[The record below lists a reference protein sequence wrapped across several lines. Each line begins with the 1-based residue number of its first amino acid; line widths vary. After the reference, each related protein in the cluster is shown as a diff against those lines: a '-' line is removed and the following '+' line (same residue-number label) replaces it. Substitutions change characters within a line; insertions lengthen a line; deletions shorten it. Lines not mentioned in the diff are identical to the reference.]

1 MKTVPLVHNCLMREI
16 GQTIQA
22 VKERVAG
29 LVGVPVLIKISSGRG
44 KSELRRGEVSAIYPA
59 VFSVALD
66 TGEQKTFSYADVH
79 TRNVM
84 FLNPPENN

>member
-1 MKTVPLVHNCLMREI
+1 MRGI
-16 GQTIQA
+16 GQTLRS

-44 KSELRRGEVSAIYPA
+44 KSELHRGEVGAIYPA
-59 VFSVALD
+59 VFSVTLD

-79 TRNVM
+79 TRSVM
-84 FLNPPENN
+84 FLDPNKAP

>member
-1 MKTVPLVHNCLMREI
+1 MPPFGNIRSMREI
-16 GQTIQA
+16 GRTIEW
-22 VKERVAG
+22 VKQRVAG

-44 KSELRRGEVSAIYPA
+44 KSELHRGEVGAIYPA
-59 VFSVALD
+59 VFSVTLD

-84 FLNPPENN
+84 FLDPDKTK